1 MPKLHG
7 VNLSPFVRKVR
18 IALAEKGIEYEHE
31 QVLPFGQ
38 TPEYFALSP
47 LGKVPCYQ
55 DADLTIPD
63 SSAIID
69 YLEHVE
75 PNPPLYPTDPGQ
87 RARALWYEEYADTKL
102 VNALSTVFFQ
112 RFVGPKFMQQETDQ
126 AAVDAAL
133 NDEIP
138 PILDYLEGELDAD
151 GFLVGNHF
159 SIADIAATSP
169 FVNFAIAGESVDG
182 SRWPKLA
189 AYVERIHGRPHY
201 KPIVEGDLALRNS

>member
-7 VNLSPFVRKVR
+7 ANLSPFVRKVR
-18 IALAEKGIEYEHE
+18 VALAEKGIEYEHE

-38 TPEYFALSP
+38 TPEYMALSP

-55 DADLTIPD
+55 DGDVTIPD
-63 SSAIID
+63 SSVIID
-69 YLEHVE
+69 YIDHVE
-75 PNPPLYPTDPGQ
+75 PNPPLYPSDPGQ
-87 RARALWYEEYADTKL
+87 RARALWYEEYCDTKL

-112 RFVGPKFMQQETDQ
+112 RFVGPKFMGQETDQ

-138 PILDYLEGELDAD
+138 PIFDYLEGELGDD
-151 GFLVGNHF
+151 GFLVGDHF

-169 FVNFAIAGESVDG
+169 FVNFAIVGESVDAG
-182 SRWPKLA
+182 RWPKLA
-189 AYVERIHGRPHY
+189 AYVERIHARPHY
-201 KPIVEGDLALRNS
+201 KAIVEGDLAVGQG

>member
-55 DADLTIPD
+55 DGDLTIPD
-63 SSAIID
+63 SSVIID
-69 YLEHVE
+69 YLERVA

-138 PILDYLEGELDAD
+138 PILDYLEGELDSD
-151 GFLVGNHF
+151 GFLVGDHF

-169 FVNFAIAGESVDG
+169 FVNFAIVGESADAG
-182 SRWPKLA
+182 RWPKLA
-189 AYVERIHGRPHY
+189 AYVERMHGRPHY

>member
-55 DADLTIPD
+55 DGDLTIPD
-63 SSAIID
+63 SSVIID
-69 YLEHVE
+69 YLERVA

-138 PILDYLEGELDAD
+138 PILDYLEGELDSD
-151 GFLVGNHF
+151 GFLVGDHF
-159 SIADIAATSP
+159 SIADIATTSP

-189 AYVERIHGRPHY
+189 AYVERMHGRPHY
-201 KPIVEGDLALRNS
+201 KPIVEGDLALRDS

>member
-55 DADLTIPD
+55 DGDLTIPD
-63 SSAIID
+63 SSVIID
-69 YLEHVE
+69 YLERVA

-138 PILDYLEGELDAD
+138 PILDYLEGELDGD
-151 GFLVGNHF
+151 GFLVGDHF
-159 SIADIAATSP
+159 SIADIATTSP

-189 AYVERIHGRPHY
+189 AYVERMHGRPHY
-201 KPIVEGDLALRNS
+201 KPIVEGDLALRDS

>member
-55 DADLTIPD
+55 DGDLTIPD
-63 SSAIID
+63 SSVIID
-69 YLEHVE
+69 YLERVA

-138 PILDYLEGELDAD
+138 PILDYLEGELDSD
-151 GFLVGNHF
+151 GFLVGDHF

-189 AYVERIHGRPHY
+189 AYVERMHGRPHY
-201 KPIVEGDLALRNS
+201 KPIVEDDLAVRNS

>member
-38 TPEYFALSP
+38 TPEYLALSP

-55 DADLTIPD
+55 DGDLTIPD
-63 SSAIID
+63 SSVIID
-69 YLEHVE
+69 YLERVA

-102 VNALSTVFFQ
+102 VNALATVFFQ

-138 PILDYLEGELDAD
+138 PILDYLEGELDGD
-151 GFLVGNHF
+151 GFLVGDHF
-159 SIADIAATSP
+159 SIADIATTSP

-189 AYVERIHGRPHY
+189 AYVERMHGRPHY
-201 KPIVEGDLALRNS
+201 KPIVEGDLALRDS